1 MQAIHKV
8 LGGLVFALV
17 TAQASQAAIVY
28 NNGAPD
34 RVSGTNMS
42 GNQVAEDFIIGATT
56 DITNIRF
63 WTIQSTAGDYSGNLF
78 WAIYSNSLGQ
88 PNAVVQGGAAVAVT
102 ETATGLS
109 TLFNYAEFVIDIPVA
124 FQLAAGTYWLG
135 LANSPL
141 DPADP
146 SEMLWETTASFG
158 SLDGLYLDGADW
170 FGTGNDHAFLI
181 EGRNVIVP
189 PPGIPEP
196 GTLAL
201 LVGALFA
208 ARVTRCRA

>member
-8 LGGLVFALV
+8 LGGLVLALM
-17 TAQASQAAIVY
+17 TAQAAQAAVVF

-34 RVSGTNMS
+34 QVSGTNMS
-42 GNQVAEDFIIGATT
+42 GNQVAEDFIIGAAT

-63 WTIQSTAGDYSGNLF
+63 WTIQSTAADYSGNLF
-78 WAIYSNSLGQ
+78 WAIYSNSGGQ
-88 PNAVVQGGAAVAVT
+88 PNAVVQGGAAVALT
-102 ETATGLS
+102 ETATGSS

-141 DPADP
+141 NPGNP
-146 SEMLWETTASFG
+146 SEMLWETTASSA

-170 FGTGNDHAFLI
+170 IGTGNDHAFLI
-181 EGRNVIVP
+181 EGRAVIVP

-201 LVGALFA
+201 LAAALFA
-208 ARVTRCRA
+208 ARLKRCRA